1 MPLESDILRL
11 RPIELSKLRARKRC
25 YLDVVGR
32 AVFRNSADPEFPVVD
47 GRRHAQEFVRPESES
62 DEWKR
67 VLRNKHERKFCVT
80 RFSAKNVPR
89 NRFYKF
95 CETCTIS
102 VKLRRNNRFRRS
114 YKIDTVFGKNER
126 NLAQF

>member
-1 MPLESDILRL
+1 MPLASDILRL

-67 VLRNKHERKFCVT
+67 VLRKFRVT
-80 RFSAKNVPR
+80 RFSAKNVP
-89 NRFYKF
+89 
-95 CETCTIS
+95 
-102 VKLRRNNRFRRS
+102 
-114 YKIDTVFGKNER
+114 
-126 NLAQF
+126 